1 MTKLMKVAGIAG
13 LLMAA
18 IVAASP
24 SLFATELNTVREN
37 QGVVTELGP
46 NATAVSYWAAAPEG
60 WQVVTTVSTVSGADT
75 EAEQHAIVRFAATLA
90 PGQEQVIS
98 IPSHVG
104 APADALRIRRVGDRI
119 EIEHIP
125 DPYF

>member
-13 LLMAA
+13 LLIAA
-18 IVAASP
+18 MVAASP
-24 SLFATELNTVREN
+24 SLFATELKSVREN
-37 QGVVTELGP
+37 QGVVTELGS

-60 WQVVTTVSTVSGADT
+60 WQVVTTVSTVFGEDT

-98 IPSHVG
+98 IPFYVG
-104 APADALRIRRVGDRI
+104 APADVLRIRRVGDRI
-119 EIEHIP
+119 EIERIP